1 MFPNVRKAHPRHF
14 SLTRFNSLLQN
25 KPLEQKAG
33 VIITNQ
39 SLVLQKI
46 DRKLSGSFTCQ
57 GVNAIGKG
65 SSQEVFLDVK
75 CEYSTRVF
83 FPRICNKCPFKA
95 ARRSKATRDSRT
107 SARDGTGAADG
118 QLKFHFQFV
127 ASDKQMGW
135 DRERM

>member
-14 SLTRFNSLLQN
+14 SLTRFISLLQN

-33 VIITNQ
+33 VITTNQ

-75 CEYSTRVF
+75 CEDKF
-83 FPRICNKCPFKA
+83 FSLFSEFAINALAPFSVSLQGREKVKGHSRLENERQRWNGRGRRTVEIPLSIC
-95 ARRSKATRDSRT
+95 
-107 SARDGTGAADG
+107 G
-118 QLKFHFQFV
+118 L
-127 ASDKQMGW
+127 
-135 DRERM
+135 